1 MAKPLGFKDMINV
14 DHRPGEDEL
23 IQYRAKRRRNGAMS
37 EKAQTNKEEKII
49 CPKCKGEGCDH
60 CDGKGYHV
68 STDEALN
75 VQQRMARKRLMKKLA
90 PKIRIG
96 RERAKR
102 RMPDMNRFKKR
113 AKKASRMFFFKKLSK
128 GASKDTLPLQRRQE
142 IEKRLDKPA
151 FKTRIDRMAKRILKD
166 VRKKEMERRKP
177 KND

>member
-1 MAKPLGFKDMINV
+1 MGQTRKELTMAKPLGFKDMINV

-23 IQYRAKRRRNGAMS
+23 INYRVSKR
-37 EKAQTNKEEKII
+37 K
-49 CPKCKGEGCDH
+49 
-60 CDGKGYHV
+60 
-68 STDEALN
+68 STETEALN

-102 RMPDMNRFKKR
+102 RMPDMNRFKTR

>member
-1 MAKPLGFKDMINV
+1 MAKPLGFKDMLNV
-14 DHRPGEDEL
+14 DHRPGEDET
-23 IQYRAKRRRNGAMS
+23 NS
-37 EKAQTNKEEKII
+37 EKN
-49 CPKCKGEGCDH
+49 
-60 CDGKGYHV
+60 
-68 STDEALN
+68 EALN

-102 RMPDMNRFKKR
+102 RMPDMNRFKTR

-128 GASKDTLPLQRRQE
+128 GVSKDAMPLQRRQE
-142 IEKRLDKPA
+142 IEARLDKPA